1 MQVGGEFELQSKSL
15 SQFSKNQ
22 PNKEKNSIQALYFFQ
37 NVYFLSLYF
46 LKNLNKW
53 IVLKHAFQTDDK
65 VMGLKYK
72 FHIIAEG
79 IILPET
85 EISS

>member
-1 MQVGGEFELQSKSL
+1 M
-15 SQFSKNQ
+15 
-22 PNKEKNSIQALYFFQ
+22 
-37 NVYFLSLYF
+37 YF

-53 IVLKHAFQTDDK
+53 VVLKHAFQTDDK

-72 FHIIAEG
+72 FHVITEE

-85 EISS
+85 EIS